1 LYEFDLNKRSIPR
14 GFIYLTLRLYYYG
27 LHFVLVSKIT
37 YWWTL
42 GIFSDFCLQC
52 WYFKYIWYILY
63 IYYNCTR
70 LIRTG
75 GIYKCVLWVYCV
87 IVDIIVQFRLEILS
101 LRLLLCDMKDNIL
114 MNFMYIFVWILMFYL
129 YLMHINH
136 MSITFLSV
144 RSWQEEYAYMIHKW
158 GYCTV

>member
-1 LYEFDLNKRSIPR
+1 MLSF
-14 GFIYLTLRLYYYG
+14 
-27 LHFVLVSKIT
+27 
-37 YWWTL
+37 
-42 GIFSDFCLQC
+42 IFSDFCLQC

-144 RSWQEEYAYMIHKW
+144 LIKHICKCLLSGSSAYNYNKYIK
-158 GYCTV
+158 CIICI